1 MKLTSLT
8 LLLLCGLAVSS
19 TIPSRMGVKPHQ
31 KVYQEPFPQVMNFTA
46 GLISGLEADAN
57 SPGACAKDL
66 TGAEGNV
73 ADLVSAVTSYIGG
86 NQAALFDILTSGEGL
101 IKAVEGS
108 SDDCDF
114 SKLTAFFESLSTS
127 SGRETALMAIL
138 GNLGG
143 ITADAKAL
151 TTCSSDLYTCGFSI
165 GNLFKLLTG
174 WSVTMERGY
183 MSTSAFIQGFV
194 NGVEVPGNN
203 GACVTDVN
211 GMEPLFTDI
220 YNNIKAVIG
229 GNYFDILSL
238 VSEVKTAWSD
248 IEGFNGDC
256 DVNGLI
262 SVIESLGTLQ
272 GWATVASNFMANIQT
287 ITTDAGAFLNC
298 PSEAEQCGESL
309 GEILR
314 LTLGWGLGS
323 SSSVSASKPVRD
335 TNLTAWVQAFIN
347 GLEVDPSANN
357 VCGTDLLSMSSN
369 FEALYQD
376 ILSLSQGN
384 VASMIALA
392 ADAKQL
398 WSKLQTFSSPC
409 NLPAL
414 ESTLQNLSTPTGV
427 TALIGNITRNWS
439 KIAADAQT
447 VQNCAANVAACG
459 QSAGEIIQLVL
470 GWGI

>member
-1 MKLTSLT
+1 
-8 LLLLCGLAVSS
+8 
-19 TIPSRMGVKPHQ
+19 
-31 KVYQEPFPQVMNFTA
+31 
-46 GLISGLEADAN
+46 
-57 SPGACAKDL
+57 
-66 TGAEGNV
+66 
-73 ADLVSAVTSYIGG
+73 
-86 NQAALFDILTSGEGL
+86 
-101 IKAVEGS
+101 
-108 SDDCDF
+108 
-114 SKLTAFFESLSTS
+114 
-127 SGRETALMAIL
+127 
-138 GNLGG
+138 
-143 ITADAKAL
+143 
-151 TTCSSDLYTCGFSI
+151 
-165 GNLFKLLTG
+165 
-174 WSVTMERGY
+174 MERGY
-183 MSTSAFIQGFV
+183 VSATAFIQGFV
-194 NGVEVPGNN
+194 NGVETPGNN

-211 GMEPLFTDI
+211 GMEPLFIDI
-220 YNNIKAVIG
+220 YTNVKAVIG

-238 VSEVKTAWSD
+238 VSEVKTAWTD

-272 GWATVASNFMANIQT
+272 GWANVAENFMANIQT
-287 ITTDAGAFLNC
+287 ITTDAGAFLSC

-323 SSSVSASKPVRD
+323 TSSAPKSKPVRD

-357 VCGTDLLSMSSN
+357 VCGTDLLGMSSN

-392 ADAKQL
+392 ADAKTL
-398 WSKLQTFSSPC
+398 WSKLQAFSSPC

-414 ESTLQNLSTPTGV
+414 ETTLQGLTTPTGI

-439 KIAADAQT
+439 SIATDAQT

>member
-1 MKLTSLT
+1 MRLTSLT

-31 KVYQEPFPQVMNFTA
+31 KVRQAPFPQVMNFTD

-73 ADLVSAVTSYIGG
+73 EDLVSAITSYIGG
-86 NQAALFDILTSGEGL
+86 NQAALFDILTSGEAL

-114 SKLTAFFESLSTS
+114 SKLTAFFQSLSTS
-127 SGRETALMAIL
+127 SGREAALVAIM

-143 ITADAKAL
+143 LTADAKAL
-151 TTCSSDLYTCGFSI
+151 TTCSTNIYTCGFTI
-165 GNLFKLLTG
+165 GNMFKLLTG

-183 MSTSAFIQGFV
+183 VSASAFIQGFV

-211 GMEPLFTDI
+211 GMEPLFEDI
-220 YNNIKAVIG
+220 YNNVKSVIG
-229 GNYFDILSL
+229 GNYLDILSL
-238 VSEVKTAWSD
+238 VSEVKTAWTD

-256 DVNGLI
+256 NVNGLI
-262 SVIESLGTLQ
+262 TVIESLGTLQ
-272 GWATVASNFMANIQT
+272 GWTNVAENFMANFAT
-287 ITTDAGAFLNC
+287 ISSDASAFLSC

-323 SSSVSASKPVRD
+323 SSRLPAAKPVRD
-335 TNLTAWVQAFIN
+335 SNFSAWVQAFIN

-369 FEALYQD
+369 FEAIYQD
-376 ILSLSQGN
+376 IISLSQGN
-384 VASMIALA
+384 TASLIALA
-392 ADAKQL
+392 ADAKTL
-398 WSKLQTFSSPC
+398 WSKLQAFSSPC
-409 NLPAL
+409 NLPEL
-414 ESTLQNLSTPTGV
+414 ETTLQNLATPTGI

-439 KIAADAQT
+439 TIETDAKN
-447 VQNCAANVAACG
+447 VQNCAADVATCG
-459 QSAGEIIQLVL
+459 QSAGELIQLVL